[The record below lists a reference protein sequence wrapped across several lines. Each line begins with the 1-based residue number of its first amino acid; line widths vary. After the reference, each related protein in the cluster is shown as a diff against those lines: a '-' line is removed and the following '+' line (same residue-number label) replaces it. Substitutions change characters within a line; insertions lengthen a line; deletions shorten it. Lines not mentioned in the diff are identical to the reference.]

1 MIMLNNKEYEGAEG
15 LTVQQLIDKEKLI
28 YKRKV
33 VKINGELIKED
44 KWASTIINSND
55 DVLII
60 HLMAGG

>member
-1 MIMLNNKEYEGAEG
+1 MLNNKEYEGAEG

>member
-28 YKRKV
+28 YKRKI